1 MADEQT
7 GTVVA
12 LHIAGSASQP
22 MQTVTQLEAVA
33 GEGIVGDRYRD
44 KTGTYSDRPQPGR
57 HITLIEEEMLQMLLD
72 EHGISF
78 APEESRRNVTTRGIH
93 LNDLVGKTFQIGTV
107 RCQAI
112 RLCDPCN
119 YLQELTGKPVLRP
132 LVDRGGLRAD
142 VIAGGIIRV
151 GDQIVVA

>member
-1 MADEQT
+1 M
-7 GTVVA
+7 
-12 LHIAGSASQP
+12 
-22 MQTVTQLEAVA
+22 
-33 GEGIVGDRYRD
+33 
-44 KTGTYSDRPQPGR
+44 
-57 HITLIEEEMLQMLLD
+57 
-72 EHGISF
+72 
-78 APEESRRNVTTRGIH
+78 
-93 LNDLVGKTFQIGTV
+93 GKTFQIGTV